1 MEKVLNDVIDNF
13 LGGRFKTCRSLLEG
27 IPVAESKT
35 SGVAQ
40 CLVENNLLVC
50 SYKEE
55 LLSTD
60 GEPDVSRA
68 IDGFCAITSVMHGLP
83 SSMKS
88 LPVEFAASFNTS
100 VLLLQRLNSR
110 ELPRSGSNRIY
121 QAATDPAET
130 GLNQI
135 KEIARTCFHRVC
147 SAMRVNEDRSAELQ
161 DLLIKI
167 TGFAHLLPA
176 DVISSVLLE
185 CCVASLAHV
194 ANHQHQDAIQILNQ
208 ALKLQSRASRGDTQK
223 VSSLVLLLSLQTG
236 RLAVDVNALQ
246 DNGTSRVHAA
256 DLTQFLLVVCLFQTG
271 QWEGCLAQ
279 INRDRSGL
287 PEPLNLIRIF
297 IQGFCL
303 YQEGHVKSSIKKL
316 MPLTAIRDC
325 DVISKRVKVESL
337 NLVGCCTATINK
349 SYTARQIFQGA
360 LKVDFSY
367 LCPLYNVSLI
377 YRRLKLHD
385 AELEALNIL
394 LKTLKDTK
402 SSPDSDE
409 GADDII
415 SGCLATASLHTD
427 GCFSFSQETLS
438 VGFIMYTVARRSLD
452 ITRYSDAVQ
461 RYQELLN
468 EEADSLLPNK
478 SSTSRLQSSSGLPSV
493 RKIYLEAALSL
504 YYNNNID
511 KSISLLDKLLTKM
524 GYKGKTKPEPQ
535 PSQTDRAR
543 RQLESPEDALPSTS
557 NHSNSRHG
565 DRDHNMLPSSSTT
578 QNFKSSDGRISKS
591 TLMSESEFPFRS
603 PSVRFE
609 RIASRHSEEAEKTEK
624 VNQKMY
630 LANALLLKANCLIKK
645 QELPDALRI
654 NNELLNHLAGVERK
668 EEERVERHSKEDDR
682 LETGKRTSTEAG
694 NDSQKRKRRR
704 IDSFLDNGSNPSP
717 SEETKVRKLEPI
729 SSSLLE
735 IKTKAYNNKALILIG
750 QMKNPEAFQMLVL
763 SLQCTPDDVD
773 ALYNYAL
780 LLTKMGRKQE
790 ACHTMKKLLEIE
802 TSLKTSPL
810 SKYLFNT

>member
-27 IPVAESKT
+27 IPVTESKT

-110 ELPRSGSNRIY
+110 ELPRSGSNQIY

-185 CCVASLAHV
+185 CCVASLGHMATR
-194 ANHQHQDAIQILNQ
+194 QHQEATKILNQ
-208 ALKLQSRASRGDTQK
+208 ALKVQSRASRGDTQK
-223 VSSLVLLLSLQTG
+223 ISSLVLLLSLQTG
-236 RLAVDVNALQ
+236 RLTVDVNALQ
-246 DNGTSRVHAA
+246 DNGSSSVHAA

-271 QWEGCLAQ
+271 QWDGCLAR
-279 INRDRSGL
+279 INKNKCRL
-287 PEPLNLIRIF
+287 PEPLNLIQIF

-303 YQEGHVKSSIKKL
+303 YQEGHVKSATEKL
-316 MPLTAIRDC
+316 MPLTAISDC

-337 NLVGCCTATINK
+337 NLVGCCMATLNK

-385 AELEALNIL
+385 AELETLNIL

-427 GCFSFSQETLS
+427 GCYSFSQETLS
-438 VGFIMYTVARRSLD
+438 VGFIMYTLARRSLD

-461 RYQELLN
+461 RYQELLH
-468 EEADSLLPNK
+468 EEADSLLPNE

-493 RKIYLEAALSL
+493 RTIYLEAALSL
-504 YYNNNID
+504 YYNNNIN

-524 GYKGKTKPEPQ
+524 AYKGKTKPESQ

-543 RQLESPEDALPSTS
+543 RQQESQEDAVPSTS
-557 NHSNSRHG
+557 NHGNSRHG
-565 DRDHNMLPSSSTT
+565 DMDHNMLPSSSTT
-578 QNFKSSDGRISKS
+578 QNLKSSDGRTSKC
-591 TLMSESEFPFRS
+591 TLSESEFPFRS

-654 NNELLNHLAGVERK
+654 NNELLNHLAGVKRK
-668 EEERVERHSKEDDR
+668 EEERVGRHSKEDDR

-694 NDSQKRKRRR
+694 NDSPKRKRRR
-704 IDSFLDNGSNPSP
+704 IESFSDNGSNPGP
-717 SEETKVRKLEPI
+717 SEETTVKKLEPI

-750 QMKNPEAFQMLVL
+750 QKKNPEALQMLVL